1 MPCHLNNTTAPS
13 ADFDASAAEAADALR
28 TSAAAEVLPGSGC
41 SLNAAGSG
49 AASPRQNVILVG
61 GFNPSEKYYSVGI
74 IPNIWKNKTCSKPP
88 TSFCW

>member
-13 ADFDASAAEAADALR
+13 ADFDASAAEADALR

-49 AASPRQNVILVG
+49 ATPPRHQAKCY
-61 GFNPSEKYYSVGI
+61 NPYAPCIVYL
-74 IPNIWKNKTCSKPP
+74 P
-88 TSFCW
+88 TKLGDF